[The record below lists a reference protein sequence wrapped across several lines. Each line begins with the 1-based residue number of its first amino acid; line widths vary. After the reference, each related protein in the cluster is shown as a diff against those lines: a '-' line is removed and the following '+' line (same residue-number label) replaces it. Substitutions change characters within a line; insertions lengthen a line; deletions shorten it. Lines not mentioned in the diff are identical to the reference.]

1 MGSRG
6 AGQEIPNFFAQR
18 TNSTDIEP
26 PRSAKKTAIV
36 RRTAC
41 QSPNSGLFCPVR
53 PRNEVPATPR
63 APYMLLEDT
72 RRISPIDTRYTACF
86 GVCPSRARGAA
97 LWRQRRF
104 RERRAQYCSVKAVSG
119 IPDSPSHHSNY
130 LQSAGADPMP
140 VVRLR
145 EPFRCRGPR
154 RAKIPKKRGNRV
166 LRGRI

>member
-1 MGSRG
+1 MDKKNPAFG
-6 AGQEIPNFFAQR
+6 NQR

-104 RERRAQYCSVKAVSG
+104 RDRRAEYCSVKAVSRIWPPARG
-119 IPDSPSHHSNY
+119 AKRNGYFVSPTRST
-130 LQSAGADPMP
+130 A
-140 VVRLR
+140 
-145 EPFRCRGPR
+145 
-154 RAKIPKKRGNRV
+154 V
-166 LRGRI
+166 LRTRQPARAGCTAVPAAEQRVERLFVLLSLS